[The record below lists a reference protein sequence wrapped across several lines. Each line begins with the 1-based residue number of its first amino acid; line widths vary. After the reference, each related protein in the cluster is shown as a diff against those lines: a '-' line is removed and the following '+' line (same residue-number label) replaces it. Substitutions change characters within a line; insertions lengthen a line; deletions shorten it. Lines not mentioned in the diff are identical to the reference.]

1 MLAFSMRKFF
11 WGLLLIGIG
20 GLLWAHNFGLLAF
33 SISFSR
39 DWPLIVVTLGL
50 MSVWNA
56 LFGRHWWSV
65 KGAKCSRGA
74 DRDKVKEIL
83 EELEK
88 GTISAEEAG
97 KKMGGNH

>member
-11 WGLLLIGIG
+11 WGLILIGIG

-39 DWPLIVVTLGL
+39 DWPLILVALGSI
-50 MSVWNA
+50 SVWNA

-65 KGAKCSRGA
+65 KGAKWSRGV
-74 DRDKVKEIL
+74 DKNKNKGIL

-88 GTISAEEAG
+88 GTKSAEEAT
-97 KKMGGNH
+97 KRMEK